1 MATRQFNL
9 RALALVIACASVLP
23 IACSGD
29 DDSNPTPPGTGGSG
43 AKGGSG
49 GKGGSG
55 AKGGTGGN
63 AGSAEGGATTGGT
76 DSSGGTGGNSS
87 GGKGGSSSAGK
98 GGSSNGTG
106 GNAGT
111 PSEAGSAGGPEAG
124 SGGTSGSGP
133 VLHDC
138 TDDDKV
144 TYNCGTTAH
153 PANIECYSMCN
164 PTQTDGSEQFM
175 NRCPNEPWTLGGVTA
190 TCQPWTT
197 KLTKLGTDCTVSN
210 DTDCKLP
217 NLPN

>member
-29 DDSNPTPPGTGGSG
+29 DDSGNPTPPGSGGTGAKGGSGGSG
-43 AKGGSG
+43 AKGGS
-49 GKGGSG
+49 S
-55 AKGGTGGN
+55 GN
-63 AGSAEGGATTGGT
+63 AGSPEGGATTGGS
-76 DSSGGTGGNSS
+76 DASGGTGGSHAS

-98 GGSSNGTG
+98 GGSTGTG

-111 PSEAGSAGGPEAG
+111 PSEAGSSGGPEAG
-124 SGGTSGSGP
+124 TGGSGP
-133 VLHDC
+133 TLHDC

-144 TYNCGTTAH
+144 VYNCGSSAH

-164 PTQTDGSEQFM
+164 PTKTDGSEQFM
-175 NRCPNEPWTLGGVTA
+175 NRCPNEPWTVGGVTA

-197 KLTKLGTDCTVSN
+197 KLTKLGANCTVTN
-210 DTDCKLP
+210 DDCPLP
-217 NLPN
+217 SLP